1 MRANMNYLSRLIH
14 SWRIPASGALAIL
27 THWLVEAGVEA
38 GSARGPLLLLS
49 IFAIPF
55 ITNTFAGRRGA
66 LRAAAVNGAFLTLS
80 ITSFVAGRDFFV
92 RKGDIAEFV
101 TVLAFGLACGA
112 FASGFYR
119 RLGRR
124 LRSNSN

>member
-1 MRANMNYLSRLIH
+1 MRAKMNYLSRLIH
-14 SWRIPASGALAIL
+14 SWRIPASGTLVIL
-27 THWLVEAGVEA
+27 THWLIEARVEA
-38 GSARGPLLLLS
+38 GSVRAPLMLLS

-66 LRAAAVNGAFLTLS
+66 LWAAAVNGAYLTLS
-80 ITSFVAGRDFFV
+80 ITSFVAGRDFSV
-92 RKGDIAEFV
+92 RKNDIVEFV

-112 FASGFYR
+112 FASSFYR